1 MPKLN
6 DKELEK
12 LLKKGIIGLL
22 QENDEGKEPQSMDIE
37 ELIRNSKQTNY
48 SMINDSYTITKLNIA
63 TNNKGTSVAIDDPD
77 FWKKV
82 LKDEDTAAKLLTAEF
97 LKLKDE
103 NEFMNEMSQRN
114 FFIKL
119 NEEVFNY
126 IEKAKTEEINW
137 DEEELFN
144 EILRQI
150 IDDPFVK
157 EEIKKISEE
166 LLNDIKKKP
175 RRLKKRNLSKIDK
188 LLKIKSSRKKNI
200 PLVVPKEEINVD
212 EKKKE
217 KRTRKKPEIDPKITS
232 NDNSATNTKVKKS
245 RSSKYLKKRESL
257 NELSDEN
264 EFESTTKNLKKK
276 DKKKSNKIKIT
287 ESDNKNNSKSTK
299 NGLALKQNSKKLKK
313 IKTSDHKAANTN
325 ALLCLFCKQI
335 STETENNDEDMQVKK
350 CNTCSR
356 TFHLTC
362 FDSEFRSQ
370 LEKIKDSEDFSGNK
384 FKLNKNLKKNNNKI
398 FNPMNETCINC
409 TAEIIDCSFCKKLG
423 TKKVKLDSQ
432 VLQRVKNVLAD
443 TSRHLN
449 QDSFKKFSE
458 LGNLLILRLR

>member
-22 QENDEGKEPQSMDIE
+22 QGDDDGKEPQSMDIE

-48 SMINDSYTITKLNIA
+48 SMINDSYTITRMNIA

-82 LKDEDTAAKLLTAEF
+82 LKDEDTAAKLLTTEF
-97 LKLKDE
+97 LKLKEE

-175 RRLKKRNLSKIDK
+175 RRLKKRNLSKLDK
-188 LLKIKSSRKKNI
+188 SLKIKTSRKKI
-200 PLVVPKEEINVD
+200 IDQVMPKEEINVD
-212 EKKKE
+212 EKKRE
-217 KRTRKKPEIDPKITS
+217 KRTRKKVENVPKIIS
-232 NDNSATNTKVKKS
+232 NDDPSTNNKMKKS

-257 NELSDEN
+257 DEFSADS
-264 EFESTTKNLKKK
+264 EFDSSSKNLKKK
-276 DKKKSNKIKIT
+276 DKKKLNKIKIN
-287 ESDNKNNSKSTK
+287 ESDNKLNSKNSK
-299 NGLALKQNSKKLKK
+299 NGLALKQISKKLKK
-313 IKTSDHKAANTN
+313 VKTSENKAANTN
-325 ALLCLFCKQI
+325 SLLCLFCKKI
-335 STETENNDEDMQVKK
+335 PVETDNNDEDMQVKK
-350 CNTCSR
+350 CNTCSK
-356 TFHLTC
+356 TFHLAC
-362 FDSEFRSQ
+362 FDSEFRDQ
-370 LEKIKDSEDFSGNK
+370 LSKIKDSEDFSGNK
-384 FKLNKNLKKNNNKI
+384 FKLNKHLKKNNNKI

-423 TKKVKLDSQ
+423 NKKVKLDSQ

-449 QDSFKKFSE
+449 QNSSKKFSE
-458 LGNLLILRLR
+458 LGNCNYFFF